1 MSDSEDPT
9 SISEEDITAEDIR
22 ELVETRKEEV
32 ELEKEKQITR
42 RQELESEE
50 RQAKRALE
58 AQIED
63 RERQRDYQDRI
74 DKRNQRYGLAI
85 IILLLIFFGYLV
97 WQGETQMVF
106 EIIRILVYGGAGWFA
121 GNSVGKAQAERQS
134 VDGSSR

>member
-9 SISEEDITAEDIR
+9 SISEEDITTEDIR

-63 RERQRDYQDRI
+63 RDRQRDYQNRI
-74 DKRNQRYGLAI
+74 DKRNQRYAK
-85 IILLLIFFGYLV
+85 
-97 WQGETQMVF
+97 
-106 EIIRILVYGGAGWFA
+106 
-121 GNSVGKAQAERQS
+121 S
-134 VDGSSR
+134 D